1 MPRSESEF
9 REKALEEG
17 VPIIQ
22 ETGLSFLLG
31 LIHRYEIKEIL
42 ELGTAV
48 AYSSIQMALSSE
60 EITIDTVEKE
70 DAMVREALRNIEEA
84 GLADR
89 IRVHHCPAEEFV
101 TQKTY
106 DLIFVDAAKAQY
118 AHYLEHFLPNLKEDG
133 FMVFDNM
140 LFHGMVYDAD
150 HLKNRGTRSMV
161 KKIIKFREEV
171 QKDERFAIMIDDS
184 IGDGILVLKR
194 RAS

>member
-48 AYSSIQMALSSE
+48 AYSSIQMALSFE
-60 EITIDTVEKE
+60 EVMIDTVEKE
-70 DAMVREALRNIEEA
+70 DDMVREALRNIEEA
-84 GLADR
+84 GLSDR
-89 IRVHHCPAEEFV
+89 IRVHHCPAEEFY
-101 TQKTY
+101 TEKTY

-118 AHYLEHFLPNLKEDG
+118 AHYLERFLPNLKEDG
-133 FMVFDNM
+133 
-140 LFHGMVYDAD
+140 
-150 HLKNRGTRSMV
+150 
-161 KKIIKFREEV
+161 
-171 QKDERFAIMIDDS
+171 
-184 IGDGILVLKR
+184 
-194 RAS
+194 